1 MADGLA
7 WALSRGKVISVDDA
21 GDYQKIVL
29 TGYRGERFS
38 DVIRAQPHGFSSSP
52 PADAVGHLLRMGDSA
67 RAVALGFETAGRPR
81 SLSPGGAVLYDATGN
96 RIDVAGTSG
105 IKLNAGTREMKL
117 TADGFAFES
126 DGGGPATIRV
136 GNLTIEVTGTLTIT
150 SPDTRIGAAGSGMA
164 AVQTVSGPSPHLKAS
179 V

>member
-1 MADGLA
+1 MTDRLA

-29 TGYRGERFS
+29 SGYRDERFS

-52 PADAVGHLLRMGDSA
+52 PVDAVGHLLRMGDSA
-67 RAVALGFETAGRPR
+67 RAVALGFETPARMKG
-81 SLSPGGAVLYDATGN
+81 LNPGAAVLYDASGN
-96 RIDVAGTSG
+96 RIDASGPDG

-117 TADGFAFES
+117 TASGFAFES

-136 GNLTIEVTGTLTIT
+136 GSLTIEVTGTLTIT
-150 SPDTRIGAAGSGMA
+150 SPDTRIGAAGATMSP
-164 AVQTVSGPSPHLKAS
+164 VETVSGPSPHLKAS